1 MNRAIA
7 ISTVIKLFYWYCKVL
22 GLCPIHYD
30 VQRGAFIWTWHE
42 IFYSL
47 LIWMS
52 FSYFYW
58 TRVLNLI
65 KYLNPIL
72 VFIYFSL
79 NLLTIA
85 TVFGLQ
91 CLNAGKLAN
100 VLNQSIDLLQNEF
113 KAIRETF
120 TLWQIN
126 RCGFQFFQKIIF
138 FNGIAMT
145 ATMIF
150 CEILSEIVNGQADYF
165 VNFVMSMAYVLQM
178 LVPNIFYAF
187 ILVISIHLRQLNI
200 EIQKVH
206 SETNELLTARSV
218 GIDGLPN
225 RNYQMMQ
232 LIQRLDHLS
241 KLHGKIE
248 IIAREVNQ
256 MFSWQLLIT
265 ICNVINNILI
275 EVNCFWSNER
285 HKQCSYAIPY
295 NFPDIYC
302 LLARV

>member
-1 MNRAIA
+1 MDRTIA
-7 ISTVIKLFYWYCKVL
+7 ISTVLKLFYWYCKVL

-30 VQRGAFIWTWHE
+30 VRSGAFIWTWYE

-72 VFIYFSL
+72 VFIYFTL

-85 TVFGLQ
+85 TVFVVQ
-91 CLNAGKLAN
+91 CLNAGQLAN
-100 VLNQSIDLLQNEF
+100 VLNQFIELLQNDF

-126 RCGFQFFQKIIF
+126 RCGFRFFQKIIF

-150 CEILSEIVNGQADYF
+150 CEILSTTVNGQVDYF

-187 ILVISIHLRQLNI
+187 VLVISIHLRQLNV

-206 SETNELLTARSV
+206 NETNELLTAHSV
-218 GIDGLPN
+218 GIDGLPR
-225 RNYQMMQ
+225 RNYQMT
-232 LIQRLDHLS
+232 LLSQRLDHLS
-241 KLHGKIE
+241 KLHAEIE
-248 IIAREVNQ
+248 IIARQVNQ

-275 EVNCFWSNER
+275 EVNS
-285 HKQCSYAIPY
+285 
-295 NFPDIYC
+295 C
-302 LLARV
+302 LVR